1 MAGIVAAALVPHAPR
16 LATWDGAPEFG
27 RPLIEGLRALG
38 AAVRALKPDT
48 ILIQS
53 AHWVCTFDWYVT
65 CQAMHEGVCTA
76 DEAPDLIPGQR
87 YRRNGDPA
95 LGAAIVRTL
104 TEAGLRSRENRSEH
118 YTWDYGGVVPLGH
131 MDPDGTLPAV
141 ELPVVICADLAES
154 RRVGGLL
161 DAAAKAAG
169 KRVVLLGA
177 TALSHALVRT
187 PSDWPTP
194 ARMAADAA
202 FLDRLE
208 KGEAAGLADELPT
221 WAKANE
227 AEMGGRVLATVLGAL
242 EALGPRLDG
251 RRFGP
256 YAQSSGTGNAAI
268 LVAPAD

>member
-1 MAGIVAAALVPHAPR
+1 MAGVIAVAIVPHAPR
-16 LATWDGAPEFG
+16 LATWDGAPDFG

-38 AAVRALKPDT
+38 EAVRALRPDA
-48 ILIQS
+48 IVIQS

-65 CQAMHEGVCTA
+65 CHALHEGICIA

-87 YRRNGDPA
+87 YRRSGDPA

-104 TEAGLRSRENRSEH
+104 TAAGLRSRENRSEH

-131 MDPDGTLPAV
+131 MDPEGTLPAV

-154 RRVGGLL
+154 RRAGGLL

-169 KRVVLLGA
+169 KSVVLLGA

-187 PSDWPTP
+187 PADWPTP
-194 ARMAADAA
+194 ARKAADAA

-208 KGEAAGLADELPT
+208 TGDAAGLADELPT

-242 EALGPRLDG
+242 ESLGTRLSG

-268 LVAPAD
+268 LVAPAN

>member
-27 RPLIEGLRALG
+27 RPLIEGLRSLG
-38 AAVRALKPDT
+38 DAVRALAPDA

-65 CQAMHEGVCTA
+65 CHTLHEGTCIA

-87 YRRNGDPA
+87 YRRAGDPA
-95 LGAAIVRTL
+95 LGDAIVATL
-104 TEAGLRSRENRSEH
+104 TAAGLRSRANRSEH

-131 MDPDGTLPAV
+131 MDPDATLPAV
-141 ELPVVICADLAES
+141 ELPVVMCADLAES
-154 RRVGGLL
+154 RRAGGLL

-202 FLDRLE
+202 FLDRME
-208 KGEAAGLADELPT
+208 AGDAAGLADELPS

-242 EALGPRLDG
+242 ESLGARLSG

-268 LVAPAD
+268 LVAPAN